1 MMLHDNCRY
10 YYMETILDK
19 IAAFADKAHGD
30 QQRKYADERYIEHP
44 LRVMNICRDYGYR
57 LPVLAAAILHDVLED
72 TDTTPKQ
79 IKKFL
84 LTVMN
89 EGAASHTLGLVIEL
103 TDVYTKHNYPRLSR
117 RKRKAREVARMEN
130 TSAEAQTVKYA
141 DIIDNAREI
150 VEHDP
155 DFAPVFLRECRALVN
170 KMKKGDQELRDK
182 AIQVVKEEMEHLRTH
197 DLHS

>member
-1 MMLHDNCRY
+1 MD
-10 YYMETILDK
+10 TILNK

-30 QQRKYADERYIEHP
+30 QQRKYAAERYIEHP
-44 LRVMNICRDYGYR
+44 LRVMKICRHYGYR

-72 TDTTPKQ
+72 TNTTPKQ

-103 TDVYTKHNYPRLSR
+103 TDVYTKHDYPRLSR
-117 RKRKAREVARMEN
+117 RRRKAREVARMEN
-130 TSAEAQTVKYA
+130 TSAEAQTIKYA

-197 DLHS
+197 DLPS

>member
-1 MMLHDNCRY
+1 MD
-10 YYMETILDK
+10 TILNQ
-19 IAAFADKAHGD
+19 IATFADRAHGD
-30 QQRKYADERYIEHP
+30 QQRKYAEERYIEHP
-44 LRVMNICRDYGYR
+44 LRVMKICRHYGYR

-72 TDTTPKQ
+72 TNTTPRQ

-103 TDVYTKHNYPRLSR
+103 TDVYTKQDYPRLSR
-117 RKRKAREVARMEN
+117 RKRKAREVARLEN

-155 DFAPVFLRECRALVN
+155 DFAPVFLRECRALVD
-170 KMKKGDQELRDK
+170 KMKKGDHELRER
-182 AIQVVKEEMEHLRTH
+182 AIQVIKEEMEHLRTH
-197 DLHS
+197 DLPS